1 MLKEEGKFKYLEEG
15 EGTPVIMLHGLM
27 GGVDNFGDMVD
38 IVAKKH
44 KVYAPD
50 LKLFETPLLRC
61 TIKNRAKY
69 IHKFME
75 YKNLKSAILIGN
87 SLGGHVALVF
97 AKMFPKMVD
106 GAVLMGSSGLYEN
119 SMGDSFPRRGDY
131 NYIKTK
137 TEEVFYDPKTATK
150 DLVDKVFDIANK
162 RDSVIRLLAFAK
174 SAIRH
179 NMSKDL
185 PKFTMP
191 FCMIWGKD
199 DKVTPP
205 HVGEEFNQLLPNSE
219 LHWIDK
225 CGHSPMWEHPRKTS
239 DIVIDWA
246 DRNLNK

>member
-15 EGTPVIMLHGLM
+15 EGSPVIMLHGLM

-38 IVAKKH
+38 IVAKEH
-44 KVYAPD
+44 KVFAPD
-50 LKLFETPLLRC
+50 LQLFETPLLNC

-69 IHKFME
+69 IYKFM
-75 YKNLKSAILIGN
+75 KMKKIKSSILIGN

-97 AKMFPKMVD
+97 SKLYPEMVD
-106 GAVLMGSSGLYEN
+106 GVVLMGSSGLYEN

-150 DLVDKVFDIANK
+150 ELVDKVFDIANK

-185 PKFTMP
+185 PNFNMP
-191 FCMIWGKD
+191 FCMIWGKN

-205 HVGEEFNQLLPNSE
+205 HVGKEFKKLLPNSE

-225 CGHSPMWEHPRKTS
+225 CGHSPMWEHPEKTS
-239 DIVIDWA
+239 HIVIDWA
-246 DRNLNK
+246 QRNVNQ

>member
-1 MLKEEGKFKYLEEG
+1 MLKKEGKFKYLEEG
-15 EGTPVIMLHGLM
+15 EGHPVIMLHGLM
-27 GGVDNFGDMVD
+27 GGVDNFGDMVN

-50 LKLFETPLLRC
+50 LQLFETPLLNC

-69 IHKFME
+69 IHKFMKL
-75 YKNLKSAILIGN
+75 KNLKSSILIGN

-97 AKMFPKMVD
+97 SKLYPEMVD
-106 GAVLMGSSGLYEN
+106 GVVLMGSSGLYEN

-137 TEEVFYDPKTATK
+137 TEEVFYNPKTATK
-150 DLVDKVFDIANK
+150 ELVDKVFAIANK

-185 PKFTMP
+185 PNFKMP
-191 FCMIWGKD
+191 FCMIWGKN

-205 HVGEEFNQLLPNSE
+205 HVGKEFKNLLPNSE
-219 LHWIDK
+219 IYWIDK
-225 CGHSPMWEHPRKTS
+225 CGHSPMWEHPETTS
-239 DIVIDWA
+239 HFVIDWST
-246 DRNLNK
+246 RHVSQ

>member
-15 EGTPVIMLHGLM
+15 EGSPVIMLHGLM

-50 LKLFETPLLRC
+50 LQLFENPLLRC
-61 TIKNRAKY
+61 SIKNRAKY
-69 IHKFME
+69 IYKFM
-75 YKNLKSAILIGN
+75 KMKQLKKSILVGN

-97 AKMFPKMVD
+97 SKLYPKMVD
-106 GAVLMGSSGLYEN
+106 GVVLMGSSGLYEN

-150 DLVDKVFDIANK
+150 ELVDKVFDLANK
-162 RDSVIRLLAFAK
+162 RESVIRLLAFAK

-179 NMSKDL
+179 NMSNDL
-185 PKFTMP
+185 PKFQMP
-191 FCMIWGKD
+191 FCMIWGKN

-205 HVGEEFNQLLPNSE
+205 HVGEEFKRLLPNSE
-219 LHWIDK
+219 IHWINK
-225 CGHSPMWEHPRKTS
+225 CGHSPMWEHPEKTS
-239 DIVIDWA
+239 NIVIDWA
-246 DRNLNK
+246 KRNVNK